1 MNVSHHFYSDTLIY
15 KNKIIIFQVDY
26 LVLLVSMV
34 CQVLQV
40 QKVIQ
45 VTSVNLALA
54 EAVVDL
60 VLKDK
65 RVYQKRNENRSK
77 TKLSSLS
84 PSFVRCRW

>member
-1 MNVSHHFYSDTLIY
+1 
-15 KNKIIIFQVDY
+15 
-26 LVLLVSMV
+26 MV

-45 VTSVNLALA
+45 VTSVNLVL
-54 EAVVDL
+54 EVVVVDL

-77 TKLSSLS
+77 TKLFSLS
-84 PSFVRCRW
+84 LSRLLGAAGEPGLPGLKGQQGESGHCKSFLRMR

>member
-26 LVLLVSMV
+26 LVLLVSMA

-45 VTSVNLALA
+45 VTSVNLVLA

-77 TKLSSLS
+77 TKLLSLS
-84 PSFVRCRW
+84 LSFVRCCW